1 MSSTTPPGWY
11 DDGQGGRR
19 WWDGTAWAAPGQ
31 GPAETQGFQ
40 SYEQQPSYAQP
51 SGPPPAYAPQQ
62 GYGQQPYGQQP
73 APKKRTGLIIG
84 IVVALV
90 LVGGGILAAVLLLG
104 GSDGPSSDDPT
115 ATVQAFVD
123 AARDGD
129 CDAIDDLL
137 TAEGKKQFPAGDC
150 EEGIDA
156 AARGEGIDPDDV
168 EIEVGDATEDGDT
181 AIVPV
186 SYTAP
191 GEESFDLDY
200 SLVKQDGAWLI
211 DGLDLGGLGDVELP
225 DVPGGTDLPDLPD
238 VPSFDPGDI
247 PTDFLTDFPT
257 DIPTDPE
264 DLQSYLDEL
273 ESQFSDFPTE

>member
-31 GPAETQGFQ
+31 GPAETPGFQ
-40 SYEQQPSYAQP
+40 SYEQQPSYAAQQP

-62 GYGQQPYGQQP
+62 PYGQQP
-73 APKKRTGLIIG
+73 PASKKRTGLIIG
-84 IVVALV
+84 IVAALV
-90 LVGGGILAAVLLLG
+90 LIGGGILAAVLLLG
-104 GSDGPSSDDPT
+104 GSDGPSSGDPA

-137 TAEGKKQFPAGDC
+137 TAEGRTQFPEGDC
-150 EEGIDA
+150 EEGLDA
-156 AARGEGIDPDDV
+156 AAQDEGMDPDDV
-168 EIEVGDATEDGDT
+168 DIEVGDATEDGDT

-186 SYTAP
+186 TYQAPDTEEFAIDYT
-191 GEESFDLDY
+191 
-200 SLVKQDGAWLI
+200 LVKQDGEWLI

-225 DVPGGTDLPDLPD
+225 DAPGTSDLPELP
-238 VPSFDPGDI
+238 SLDPDDI
-247 PTDFLTDFPT
+247 PTDFLSGLPT
-257 DIPTDPE
+257 DLPTDPE